1 MNTNSK
7 PAIINVLLWLASVAS
22 MIGIMFISGRLFKED
37 NFVLLIEFIVITIV
51 TLIFLYLVSGKKT
64 FTYLNNQTGY
74 TVRMLLPTLIFPGF
88 FALMSI
94 ISLIMNKPALNE
106 NWLKNIVLLTINMF
120 LVGIYE
126 EGCFRACACDALLP
140 AFKKCRH
147 PFLLTAVISSLL
159 FGYVHVVRV
168 DFSDLQQVIQFTLKI
183 LTVAMTGITYMIL
196 YWKTRN
202 LLGLAIVHCLN
213 DFLPSFMFEI
223 FKWENITETG
233 YTSGNSGTTIVYIV
247 QLVFNI
253 ACLIYVYRKVGK
265 TIDYRKTLE
274 EW

>member
-1 MNTNSK
+1 M
-7 PAIINVLLWLASVAS
+7 
-22 MIGIMFISGRLFKED
+22 
-37 NFVLLIEFIVITIV
+37 
-51 TLIFLYLVSGKKT
+51 
-64 FTYLNNQTGY
+64 
-74 TVRMLLPTLIFPGF
+74 PTLIFPGF

-183 LTVAMTGITYMIL
+183 LTTAMTGITYMIL

-213 DFLPSFMFEI
+213 DFLPSLFLRSL
-223 FKWENITETG
+223 N
-233 YTSGNSGTTIVYIV
+233 
-247 QLVFNI
+247 
-253 ACLIYVYRKVGK
+253 GK
-265 TIDYRKTLE
+265 I
-274 EW
+274 